1 MLRDILTE
9 DMIQINIATSNW
21 EEAIKQSAKPL
32 EVGGKITKQY
42 TDSMIKAIK
51 DLGPYI
57 VIMPGIALAHA
68 RPGDSVKE
76 DSIALTTL
84 SEPVYFGS
92 KHNDPV
98 HTIFTFA
105 TKSEKGHLRFIQ
117 NLAMFLSEDSNIE
130 KLKESNSKQEILQII
145 KKSSIED

>member
-68 RPGDSVKE
+68 RPGASVKE

-84 SEPVYFGS
+84 REPVYFGS

-98 HTIFTFA
+98 HAVFTFA
-105 TKSEKGHLRFIQ
+105 AKDEKGHLGFIQ
-117 NLAMFLSEDSNIE
+117 NLAMFLSQDSNIE

-145 KKSSIED
+145 KNY

>member
-9 DMIQINIATSNW
+9 DMIQINIVTSNW

-32 EVGGKITKQY
+32 VVSGKITKEY
-42 TDSMIKAIK
+42 TNSMINSIK

-57 VIMPGIALAHA
+57 VIMPGVALAHA
-68 RPGDSVKE
+68 RPDTSVKE

-98 HTIFTFA
+98 HTVFTFA
-105 TKSEKGHLRFIQ
+105 AKGEKGHLGFIQ
-117 NLAMFLSEDSNIE
+117 NLVMFLSEDKNIE

-145 KKSSIED
+145 KNY